1 MSSPL
6 YHLRQAVLCLRQS
19 PYAALVAASTV
30 AIALGLSGCSL
41 LAVRSMAAILRSYGT
56 DARITVFIAPSVKDT
71 SSLVA
76 RAAMAA
82 GLGARAEFVP
92 PKIALERLRDDLGP
106 AGKSLNDLLEN
117 PLPPSIE
124 VRLSSAALTR
134 GDLRE
139 IHEAAERL
147 RVLPGVTE
155 VDDGASFIKRL
166 EAILLAVKTGG
177 LILFL
182 TVLGIALF
190 LVGNVVRLTVFTR
203 RDEID
208 ILRLVGATDAFI
220 ATPFA
225 LEGTL
230 QGLGGGVLAAVL
242 VHLGETVALPRAA
255 ASFGFARDFL
265 PPSLP
270 WTGLVLIALVGGMMG
285 LIASLVAVLRFLR
298 RAP

>member
-1 MSSPL
+1 MSSPT
-6 YHLRQAVLCLRQS
+6 YHLRQAIQCLRQS
-19 PYAALVAASTV
+19 PYAALVAAATV

-41 LAVRSMAAILRSYGT
+41 LAVRCIAAVLRSYGT
-56 DARITVFIAPSVKDT
+56 DARITVFISPDVKDT
-71 SSLVA
+71 SNLVA
-76 RAAMAA
+76 HAAMTA
-82 GLGARAEFVP
+82 GLGARAEFISP
-92 PKIALERLRDDLGP
+92 SAALARLRDDLGT
-106 AGKSLNDLLEN
+106 AGKSLNDLVEN

-124 VRLSSAALTR
+124 IRLSSAALSR

-139 IHEAAERL
+139 IHQAAERL

-155 VDDGASFIKRL
+155 VDDGASFINRL
-166 EAILLAVKTGG
+166 ESILLAVQAGG
-177 LILFL
+177 VILFL

-225 LEGTL
+225 LEGTI
-230 QGLGGGVLAAVL
+230 QGLTGGLIASAL
-242 VHLGETVALPRAA
+242 VHFGETVALPRAA

-265 PPSLP
+265 PPALP
-270 WTGLVLIALVGGMMG
+270 WTSLVLIALLGGVLG
-285 LIASLVAVLRFLR
+285 LAASLFAVLRFLR